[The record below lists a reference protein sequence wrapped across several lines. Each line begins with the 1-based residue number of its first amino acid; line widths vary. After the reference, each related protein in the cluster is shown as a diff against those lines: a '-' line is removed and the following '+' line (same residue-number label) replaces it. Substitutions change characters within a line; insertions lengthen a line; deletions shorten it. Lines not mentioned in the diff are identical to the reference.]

1 MPEALQQQLSTITVL
16 HASGGDDDR
25 QQQAERVD
33 EDVAFAALNLF
44 VRIEATDPPF
54 SVVFTD
60 WLSMS
65 PALGWRCLPVATR
78 TSPRN
83 RSCMSAQV
91 PSWRQIQK

>member
-25 QQQAERVD
+25 QQQTKSID
-33 EDVAFAALNLF
+33 EDVAFAAFDLF
-44 VRIEATDPPF
+44 MRVKAADPPF

-60 WLSMS
+60 WLSMI

-83 RSCMSAQV
+83 RSCMSGQV
-91 PSWRQIQK
+91 PS